1 MDKVGAGM
9 DKSQL
14 AAELGARL
22 AACGQRVTT
31 AESCTGGGVA
41 AAITEIAGSS
51 AWFDMAVVSYSNEVK
66 QRVLGVPEHLL
77 QQYGAVSEP
86 VAAAMATGALR
97 LAGADWALAVSGVA
111 GPGGGTADKPVGMVC
126 FAIAATGATEPLT
139 WTQHFAGD
147 RHAVREQS
155 VCALLSALLQQLVA

>member
-1 MDKVGAGM
+1 MDKW
-9 DKSQL
+9 QL
-14 AAELGARL
+14 AAQLGAQL
-22 AACGQRVTT
+22 QACGQRVTT

-66 QRVLGVPEHLL
+66 QRVLGVPEALL
-77 QQYGAVSEP
+77 QQHGAVSEP
-86 VAAAMATGALR
+86 VAAAMAQGALT
-97 LAGADWALAVSGVA
+97 LAAADWALAVSGVA
-111 GPGGGTADKPVGMVC
+111 GPAGGTAEKPVGMVC
-126 FAIAATGATEPLT
+126 FAIAGTVLAKPMT

-155 VCALLSALLQQLVA
+155 VCALLSALLQQLAAH

>member
-1 MDKVGAGM
+1 MDKW
-9 DKSQL
+9 QL
-14 AAELGARL
+14 AAQLGAQLQARS
-22 AACGQRVTT
+22 QRVTT

-66 QRVLGVPEHLL
+66 QRVLGVPEALLL
-77 QQYGAVSEP
+77 QHGAVSEP
-86 VAAAMATGALR
+86 VAAAMAQGALT
-97 LAGADWALAVSGVA
+97 LAAADWALAVSGVA
-111 GPGGGTADKPVGMVC
+111 GPSGGTAEKPVGMVC
-126 FAIAATGATEPLT
+126 FAIAGTVFAKPMT

-155 VCALLSALLQQLVA
+155 VCALLSALLQQLAVH

>member
-1 MDKVGAGM
+1 MDKW
-9 DKSQL
+9 QL
-14 AAELGARL
+14 AAQLGTRL

-51 AWFDMAVVSYSNEVK
+51 GWFDMAVVSYSDEIK
-66 QRVLGVPEHLL
+66 QRVLGVPAALL
-77 QQYGAVSEP
+77 QQHGAVSEP
-86 VAAAMATGALR
+86 VAAAMAEGALR

-111 GPGGGTADKPVGMVC
+111 GPGGGTAAKPVGMVC
-126 FAIAATGATEPLT
+126 FAIAGAALASPLT

-155 VCALLSALLQQLVA
+155 VCALLSTLLQQLPAQ

>member
-1 MDKVGAGM
+1 MNKW
-9 DKSQL
+9 QL

-51 AWFDMAVVSYSNEVK
+51 GWFDMAVVSYSNAVK
-66 QRVLGVPEHLL
+66 QRVLGVPEALL
-77 QQYGAVSEP
+77 LQYGAVSEP
-86 VAAAMATGALR
+86 VAAAMAEGAR
-97 LAGADWALAVSGVA
+97 QLAGADWALAVSGVA
-111 GPGGGTADKPVGMVC
+111 GPGGGTAEKPVGMVC
-126 FAIAATGATEPLT
+126 FAIAGTALPQTLT

-155 VCALLSALLQQLVA
+155 VCALLSALLQQL